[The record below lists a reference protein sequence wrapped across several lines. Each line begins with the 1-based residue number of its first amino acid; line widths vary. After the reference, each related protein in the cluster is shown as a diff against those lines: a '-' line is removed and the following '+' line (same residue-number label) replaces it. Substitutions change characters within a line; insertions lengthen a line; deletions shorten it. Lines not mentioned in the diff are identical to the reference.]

1 MAGKCSPE
9 ELNSIADVLIAGK
22 SSSVLCKGK
31 DHKEA
36 FLYCSDRIVIGL
48 FMDFIGQTK

>member
-1 MAGKCSPE
+1 MVGKCSLE
-9 ELNSIADVLIAGK
+9 ELNSISDVLIAGK

-48 FMDFIGQTK
+48 FMDFVGKTK